1 METDRMEKRQATNI
15 SMISD
20 LTQDFMNKFGKK
32 DLTRR
37 HVMSFLSESNTPQ
50 FLASDIIR
58 CLKLRHSVYVKDV
71 LDEFPIAKTA
81 SDGRLSLAAIRAK
94 LAMLESSS
102 QPEVVSQLRQCSAC
116 ISSVIKDLEAIGSET

>member
-1 METDRMEKRQATNI
+1 MEKRRATNI
-15 SMISD
+15 SLVSD
-20 LTQDFMNKFGKK
+20 LTQDFMKEFGKK

-37 HVMSFLSESNTPQ
+37 HVMSFLSKSNTPQ

-81 SDGRLSLAAIRAK
+81 SDGKLSLAAVRAK
-94 LAMLESSS
+94 LVMLESGSA
-102 QPEVVSQLRQCSAC
+102 PNVSRQLKQCSAH
-116 ISSVIKDLEAIGSET
+116 ISSVIKDLEDIKSEI